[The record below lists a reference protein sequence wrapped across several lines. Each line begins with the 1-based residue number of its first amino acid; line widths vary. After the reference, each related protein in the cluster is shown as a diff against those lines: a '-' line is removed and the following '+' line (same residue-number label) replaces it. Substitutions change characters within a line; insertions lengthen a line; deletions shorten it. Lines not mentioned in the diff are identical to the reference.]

1 MSCPGANCPLLQQYT
16 CPPNCPR
23 RELACPIRH
32 CLHWAPVSCKPRKR
46 CARPCTVHEPIES
59 FVNRTLSVVWQ
70 DLPEPTP
77 TTRATRK
84 LILITTT
91 FPHSLQLLKLQHCVH
106 VLRNVDN
113 IFWVVSE
120 DAAQPSAGVSQL
132 LRASGISHEHIAY
145 GPTRKGG
152 NAQRN
157 QALKLIRRRK
167 MRGVVYNMDDVRTSP
182 DNAYHPKLW
191 DELRTLRP
199 MRVGVFALRR
209 GTFPPPWC
217 DGYFRPLSK
226 SWNKVGGQ
234 KMMIERPL
242 YNATTGSF
250 IRFAAGWCG
259 GSSWLSRRRG
269 RRKYCLDMGAFAF
282 DALLLQQIAGPPWN
296 YSGHGGESEFVDKL
310 IPGGQ
315 PEDLQPL
322 GNCGLNVYVFHN

>member
-1 MSCPGANCPLLQQYT
+1 MCPRYHTLPVYTYLGTLSWYWYLIFTSLHLHRYLVIMSSKLAMMSCPGANCPLLQQYT

-182 DNAYHPKLW
+182 
-191 DELRTLRP
+191 
-199 MRVGVFALRR
+199 VFPALR
-209 GTFPPPWC
+209 
-217 DGYFRPLSK
+217 S
-226 SWNKVGGQ
+226 VGH
-234 KMMIERPL
+234 
-242 YNATTGSF
+242 T
-250 IRFAAGWCG
+250 
-259 GSSWLSRRRG
+259 
-269 RRKYCLDMGAFAF
+269 
-282 DALLLQQIAGPPWN
+282 
-296 YSGHGGESEFVDKL
+296 
-310 IPGGQ
+310 
-315 PEDLQPL
+315 
-322 GNCGLNVYVFHN
+322 